1 MTNNAD
7 KEQGGIASRLRLAR
21 EMAGLTQGQAANR
34 LGLHRP
40 TISELEAGRRRLATG
55 ELREF
60 SELYDVSTT
69 WLLGEDQD
77 DEVSDRVR
85 LAARQLQK
93 LTDEDLNRLMTLLR
107 SLKRGKS

>member
-1 MTNNAD
+1 MTKSAD
-7 KEQGGIASRLRLAR
+7 KEQSGIATRLRLAR

-40 TISELEAGRRRLATG
+40 TISELEAGRRRLAAD
-55 ELREF
+55 ELRKF

-93 LTDEDLNRLMTLLR
+93 LKDEDLNKLMTLLR
-107 SLKRGKS
+107 SLKRGRS